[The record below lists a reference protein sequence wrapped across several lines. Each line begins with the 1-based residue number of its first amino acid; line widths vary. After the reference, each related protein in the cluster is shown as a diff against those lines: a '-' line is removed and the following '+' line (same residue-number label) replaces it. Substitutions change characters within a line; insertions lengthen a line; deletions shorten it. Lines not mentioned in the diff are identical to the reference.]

1 MTESQV
7 PLNLK
12 DHRARWI
19 WTADARNLRHYFMFA
34 RRRFTLRR
42 RLHKALL
49 FVSACDHYRL
59 YVNGRYLGRGPQRGD
74 PKWQSYDTYDVT
86 ALLAPGANVVAL
98 QVYRYGVL
106 NILTRDALGGVF
118 ARLEITADS
127 GRREEVIGTD
137 DRWKVRAAAGWDR
150 DAKEISGGV
159 GITEVL
165 DSRRDPSDWMTAAF
179 DDSGWD
185 NATVIPRNREPC
197 PVLLPRDIPMLVE
210 REVFA
215 REVCDLS
222 ESLVLNHTRNDIPW
236 LLSQEI
242 HQPIKHCRFR
252 NPRGLLRPVS
262 RPTVV
267 TLPSLARDA
276 DVFDGHFN
284 PHILL
289 DFGGI
294 LNAFPRVDVEGSAG
308 TIVDLTYGQ
317 ELIGGRI
324 APISS
329 LGRFGDRCILRGG
342 RQVWELFE
350 YKNFRY
356 LQLTVRNATDPVTI
370 HCVSANTY
378 RYPMTQRGRFACSD
392 PVLTKTWQACVTTA
406 DLCADD
412 GYMDTSAREKRN
424 WLGDGSHGVPAI
436 YAGFG
441 QVALTARY
449 FRMTCWGGLGDGMLR
464 MYYPGSDH
472 RPEGSEMPSLIPHH
486 TLVWATR
493 FWENWEFFGRRDIL
507 ENALPVLEGLVSW
520 FRRNRDQDGLLSHL
534 PYWNWLDWTPAD
546 LRGEN
551 LATNAFY
558 LRMLEDIAG
567 IAEVL
572 GRPENAPGYRAE
584 AHDLRQALRA
594 RFWDPKRGLFLDSFY
609 NGRLTGVASE
619 LGNALAV
626 LYGIADTQQAYRVM
640 VHLANPSTWIA
651 PVTPLFAY
659 YVMQAYCRAGNLKG
673 LIDFTHRRYGP
684 MVAISDT
691 IWESWDRY
699 AGRGNL
705 EPAHADAPDIFPDG
719 IVPSP
724 WADYRPGAVALAH
737 CGGTP
742 AALVLST
749 HILGVQPLGAGFERC
764 RIAPAVDL
772 VDQAEGIFPSVRGDI
787 GVAWKR
793 TRRRLY
799 LRVTLPRGLDGE
811 AVLAATV
818 VRGGKV
824 QVNGRAFP
832 GIKRGADVTVP
843 LSRRR
848 NEIAVVRD

>member
-1 MTESQV
+1 MTQPETA
-7 PLNLK
+7 LNLK
-12 DHRARWI
+12 DHLARWI
-19 WTADARNLRHYFMFA
+19 WTSDARNLRHYFMFA
-34 RRRFTLRR
+34 RRRFELRR
-42 RLHKALL
+42 RPRKALL

-74 PKWQSYDTYDVT
+74 PKWQTYDTYDVT
-86 ALLAPGANVVAL
+86 ALLAPGVNVVAL

-106 NILTRDALGGVF
+106 NILTRDTLGGAF
-118 ARLEITADS
+118 ARLEMAAD
-127 GRREEVIGTD
+127 GARGDEVIGTD
-137 DRWKVRAAAGWDR
+137 DGWKVRAAAGWDR
-150 DAKEISGGV
+150 EAKEISGGV

-165 DSRRDPSDWMTAAF
+165 DSRRDPGDWMATSF

-185 NATVIPRNREPC
+185 NATVVPRNSEPC
-197 PVLLPRDIPMLVE
+197 PVLLPRDIPMLEE

-215 REVCDLS
+215 RSVCDVT
-222 ESLVLNHTRNDIPW
+222 ESLVINQTATDIPW
-236 LLSQEI
+236 LLGQEI
-242 HQPIKHCRFR
+242 HQPLRHCKVN
-252 NPRGLLRPVS
+252 NPRGLLRPAS

-284 PHILL
+284 PHLLL
-289 DFGGI
+289 DFGRI
-294 LNAFPRVDVEGSAG
+294 VNAFPRVEVEAPAG
-308 TIVDLTYGQ
+308 TMVDLTYGQ

-324 APISS
+324 VPISG

-356 LQLTVRNATDPVTI
+356 LQLTIRNAAGPVRI

-392 PVLTKTWQACVTTA
+392 PVLTKTWQACVNTA

-412 GYMDTSAREKRN
+412 GYMDSAAREKRN

-441 QVALTARY
+441 DVALTARY
-449 FRMTCWGGLGDGMLR
+449 FRMTGWGGIGDGMLR
-464 MYYPGSDH
+464 CYYPGTDF
-472 RPEGSEMPSLIPHH
+472 RTEGSEIPVLIPHH

-493 FWENWEFFGRRDIL
+493 FWENWELFAHRDIL

-520 FRRNRDQDGLLSHL
+520 FRRNRDPDGLLSHL

-558 LRMLEDIAG
+558 LRMLEDIAR

-572 GRPENAPGYRAE
+572 GQPEKAPGYRAE
-584 AHDLRQALRA
+584 ADHLRQALRT
-594 RFWDPKRGLFLDSFY
+594 RFWDRRRGLFLDSY
-609 NGRLTGVASE
+609 LKGRLTGVASE

-626 LYGIADTQQAYRVM
+626 LYDIADARQASQVM
-640 VHLANPSTWIA
+640 AQLARPSTWIA

-659 YVMQAYCRAGNLKG
+659 YVMQAYCHVGDRKG
-673 LIDFTHRRYGP
+673 LIDFIHRRYGP

-705 EPAHADAPDIFPDG
+705 EPAHTDAPDVFPG
-719 IVPSP
+719 GVVTSP
-724 WADYRPGAVALAH
+724 WANYRPGSVALAH
-737 CGGTP
+737 CGGAP

-749 HILGVQPLGAGFERC
+749 HVLGVRPLGAGFERC
-764 RIAPAVDL
+764 RIAPAFDL
-772 VDQAEGIFPSVRGDI
+772 LDEAEGVFPSVKGDI

-793 TRRRLY
+793 ARGKLS
-799 LRVTLPRGLDGE
+799 LRVTLPRGVEGE
-811 AVLAATV
+811 AVIPASV
-818 VRGGKV
+818 VGNKKV
-824 QVNGRAFP
+824 QVNGRGFTEVEF
-832 GIKRGADVTVP
+832 GADVTIR
-843 LSRRR
+843 LRQRR
-848 NEIAVVRD
+848 NEIAVGG